1 MDPRT
6 TAHDSAPHPAGP
18 RAAAPRPPSPHPPSP
33 HPLSP
38 QSAEPHSAEPR
49 ASVPRRADRGAAA
62 PPAARPGTDA
72 AGREAVGPA
81 PDPGATPAV
90 GPGPGGARSPE
101 APGRTP
107 APRVLRLG
115 LHLLMAGLLALAAV
129 RAAAAG
135 DAARAAAVAGASAL
149 VGAVYAAGPALRSV
163 RTSRRAASVWL
174 GGLCAAWIGLLVL
187 TPDALWVAF
196 PLYFLQLHLLPV
208 RRALPAVAATAAAA
222 VLAYVGH
229 GASVNPGVFVGPPLG
244 AAFAVA
250 TVLGYQALY
259 RENERRRRLIDE
271 LVSTRAELAAAERHA
286 GTLAERERLARE
298 IHDTLAQGLSSI
310 QLLLRAAERAL
321 PPGSPAAA
329 HIERAREEAQGNL
342 AEARRFVRAL
352 TPPDLQ
358 QGSLVA
364 ALERLCAPGAAS
376 GAAPTGAPGR
386 APVAGPDTAAVAG
399 PGAAAE
405 GVRPEGSAPHGG
417 APGREAP
424 DGGVPDGRAPDRGA
438 PVGAVPAVGAAG
450 GGPRV
455 RFSLSGTPVPLPTPY
470 EVALLRIAQSAL
482 ANTVRH
488 AAAGR
493 AEVTLTFMD
502 ESVTLDVVDDG
513 SGFDP
518 AARVPSADG
527 GFGLPAMRA
536 RAESLGGT
544 FTVESAPG
552 QGTALAVAL
561 PLLPPGAAA

>member
-1 MDPRT
+1 
-6 TAHDSAPHPAGP
+6 
-18 RAAAPRPPSPHPPSP
+18 
-33 HPLSP
+33 
-38 QSAEPHSAEPR
+38 
-49 ASVPRRADRGAAA
+49 
-62 PPAARPGTDA
+62 
-72 AGREAVGPA
+72 
-81 PDPGATPAV
+81 
-90 GPGPGGARSPE
+90 
-101 APGRTP
+101 
-107 APRVLRLG
+107 
-115 LHLLMAGLLALAAV
+115 MAGLLALAAV

-259 RENERRRRLIDE
+259 RENERRRLIDE

-386 APVAGPDTAAVAG
+386 APVAGPDAAAVAG

-424 DGGVPDGRAPDRGA
+424 DGGVPDGGVPDGGA
-438 PVGAVPAVGAAG
+438 PEGAVPEGAVPEGAVPEGAVPAVGAAG

-552 QGTALAVAL
+552 QGTALAVTL